1 MDPGICQSWSWESP
15 ITRAAD
21 GCRWDAGKK
30 HWRRSQF
37 SRDCLFSL
45 TCGSPAASQVG
56 ITTHRNPTGLPVVTR
71 AL

>member
-15 ITRAAD
+15 ITPAAD